1 MQDNIKNKVVVILFG
16 LIIYGFFFLNL
27 VTPDKKSSVSERRK
41 LEQFPKVSLKAII
54 KGDFF
59 KKFDNYS
66 MDQFYQR
73 EKFRKLKIKTD
84 MLVLGNYN
92 NMQMDKD
99 YIYEALYPLNENSV
113 NNLVSKINNII
124 DSYLDDTNKVY
135 CSLIPDKGYYIND
148 SLKLDYTKLVSLYK
162 RVKGNYID
170 LFNILELD
178 DYYKSDT
185 HWKEENLLKVG
196 KELARKM
203 DFSLDDNITFK
214 DIASFNGVYGS
225 RLVLDKDLDKIVAAE
240 SAFINNAVVYDL
252 TSNKKI
258 DVYNY
263 DKINFLD
270 KYDIY
275 LNGASGLLKINNL
288 LENNGKR
295 LIIFRDSY
303 TSSLAPL
310 LISGYKEII
319 LVDTRYISP
328 KILNNY
334 INFKDADI
342 LFLYG
347 TIMANNSYTIR

>member
-27 VTPDKKSSVSERRK
+27 VAPDKKSSVSERRK
-41 LEQFPKVSLKAII
+41 LEQFPKVSLKAIVS
-54 KGDFF
+54 GDFF
-59 KKFDNYS
+59 KKFDSYS

-92 NMQMDKD
+92 NMQIDND

-113 NNLVSKINNII
+113 NNLVGKINNII
-124 DSYLDDTNKVY
+124 DLYIDDTNKVY
-135 CSLIPDKGYYIND
+135 YSLIPDKGYYINN

-162 RVKGNYID
+162 SVKGNYID
-170 LFNILELD
+170 LFNILSLD

-225 RLVLDKDLDKIVAAE
+225 RLVLDKDLDK
-240 SAFINNAVVYDL
+240 
-252 TSNKKI
+252 
-258 DVYNY
+258 
-263 DKINFLD
+263 
-270 KYDIY
+270 YDIY
-275 LNGASGLLKINNL
+275 LNGTSGLLKIDNL

-310 LISGYKEII
+310 LISGYKEIV

-347 TIMANNSYTIR
+347 AIMANNSYTIR

>member
-41 LEQFPKVSLKAII
+41 LEQFPKVSLKSII

-99 YIYEALYPLNENSV
+99 YIYEALYPLNEKSV
-113 NNLVSKINNII
+113 NNLVNKINNII
-124 DSYLDDTNKVY
+124 DLYLDDTNKVY
-135 CSLIPDKGYYIND
+135 YSLIPDKGYYINN

-170 LFNILELD
+170 LFNVLELD

-225 RLVLDKDLDKIVAAE
+225 RLVLDKDLDKIVVAE
-240 SAFINNAVVYDL
+240 NAFINNAVVYDL

-258 DVYNY
+258 DIYNY
-263 DKINFLD
+263 DKINSLD

-275 LNGASGLLKINNL
+275 LNGASGLLKIDNL
-288 LENNGKR
+288 LENSGKR

-328 KILNNY
+328 KVLNNY

-347 TIMANNSYTIR
+347 TIMANNSYTVR

>member
-99 YIYEALYPLNENSV
+99 YIYEALYPLNEKSV
-113 NNLVSKINNII
+113 NNLVNKINNII

-135 CSLIPDKGYYIND
+135 YSLIPDKGYYINN
-148 SLKLDYTKLVSLYK
+148 SLKLDYTRLVSLYK

-170 LFNILELD
+170 LFNILSLN

-203 DFSLDDNITFK
+203 DFTFDDNISFK
-214 DIASFNGVYGS
+214 DVAGFNGVYGS
-225 RLVLDKDLDKIVAAE
+225 RLVLDKDLDKIVVAE
-240 SAFINNAVVYDL
+240 NAFINNAVVYDL

-258 DVYNY
+258 DIYNN
-263 DKINFLD
+263 DKINSLD

-275 LNGASGLLKINNL
+275 LNGASGLLKIDNL
-288 LENNGKR
+288 LENSGKR

-328 KILNNY
+328 KVLNNY

-347 TIMANNSYTIR
+347 TIMANNSYTVR

>member
-41 LEQFPKVSLKAII
+41 LEQFPKVSLKTIVS
-54 KGDFF
+54 GDFF

-92 NMQMDKD
+92 NMQIDND
-99 YIYEALYPLNENSV
+99 YIYEALYPLNENSA
-113 NNLVSKINNII
+113 NNLVNKINNII
-124 DSYLDDTNKVY
+124 DLYLDDTNKVY
-135 CSLIPDKGYYIND
+135 YSLVPDKGYYINN

-162 RVKGNYID
+162 SVKGNYID
-170 LFNILELD
+170 LFNILSLD

-185 HWKEENLLKVG
+185 HWKEENLLKVA

-203 DFSLDDNITFK
+203 DFTIDDNISFK
-214 DIASFNGVYGS
+214 DVVGFNGVYGS
-225 RLVLDKDLDKIVAAE
+225 RLVLDKDLDKIAVAE
-240 SAFINNAVVYDL
+240 SAFINNAIVYDL

-263 DKINFLD
+263 DKINSLD

-275 LNGASGLLKINNL
+275 LNGASGLLKIDNL

-319 LVDTRYISP
+319 LVDTRYISS

>member
-1 MQDNIKNKVVVILFG
+1 MQDNTKNKVVVILFG
-16 LIIYGFFFLNL
+16 FIIYGFFFLNI

-41 LEQFPKVSLKAII
+41 LEQFPKVSLKAIVS
-54 KGDFF
+54 GDFF
-59 KKFDNYS
+59 KKFDSYS

-84 MLVLGNYN
+84 MVVLGNYN
-92 NMQMDKD
+92 NMQIDKD

-124 DSYLDDTNKVY
+124 DLYLDDTNKVY
-135 CSLIPDKGYYIND
+135 YSLIPDKGYYISN

-162 RVKGNYID
+162 SVKGNYID
-170 LFNILELD
+170 LFNILSLD

-185 HWKEENLLKVG
+185 HWKEENLLKVA

-203 DFSLDDNITFK
+203 NFTFDDNISFK
-214 DIASFNGVYGS
+214 DVVGFNGVYGS
-225 RLVLDKDLDKIVAAE
+225 RLVLDKDLDKIAVAE

-263 DKINFLD
+263 DKINSLD

-275 LNGASGLLKINNL
+275 LNGASGLLKIDNL

>member
-27 VTPDKKSSVSERRK
+27 VAPDKKSSVSERRK
-41 LEQFPKVSLKAII
+41 LEQFPKVSLKAIVS
-54 KGDFF
+54 GDFF
-59 KKFDNYS
+59 KKFDSYS

-92 NMQMDKD
+92 NMQIDKD

-124 DSYLDDTNKVY
+124 DLYLDDTNKVY
-135 CSLIPDKGYYIND
+135 YSLIPDKGYYINN

-162 RVKGNYID
+162 SVKGNYID
-170 LFNILELD
+170 LFNILSLG

-185 HWKEENLLKVG
+185 HWKEENLLKVA
-196 KELARKM
+196 KELASKM
-203 DFSLDDNITFK
+203 DFTIDDNISFK
-214 DIASFNGVYGS
+214 DVVGFNGVYGS
-225 RLVLDKDLDKIVAAE
+225 RLVLDKDLDKIVVAE
-240 SAFINNAVVYDL
+240 SAFINNAIVYDL

-263 DKINFLD
+263 DKINSLD

-275 LNGASGLLKINNL
+275 LNGTSGLLKIDNL
-288 LENNGKR
+288 LEKNHYLHRGAR
-295 LIIFRDSY
+295 
-303 TSSLAPL
+303 
-310 LISGYKEII
+310 G
-319 LVDTRYISP
+319 
-328 KILNNY
+328 
-334 INFKDADI
+334 
-342 LFLYG
+342 
-347 TIMANNSYTIR
+347 AN

>member
-1 MQDNIKNKVVVILFG
+1 MQDNLKNKVVVILFG

-27 VTPDKKSSVSERRK
+27 VATDKKSSVSERRK
-41 LEQFPKVSLKAII
+41 LEQFPKVSLKAIVS
-54 KGDFF
+54 GDFF
-59 KKFDNYS
+59 KKFDSYS

-84 MLVLGNYN
+84 MVVLGNYN
-92 NMQMDKD
+92 NMQIDKD

-124 DSYLDDTNKVY
+124 DLYLDDTNKVY
-135 CSLIPDKGYYIND
+135 YSLVPDKGYYINN

-162 RVKGNYID
+162 SVKGNYID
-170 LFNILELD
+170 LFNILSLD

-185 HWKEENLLKVG
+185 HWKEENLLKVA

-203 DFSLDDNITFK
+203 DFTFDDNLSFK
-214 DIASFNGVYGS
+214 DVVSFNGVYGS
-225 RLVLDKDLDKIVAAE
+225 RLVLDKDLDKILVAE

-263 DKINFLD
+263 DKINSLD

-275 LNGASGLLKINNL
+275 LNGASGLLKIDNL

>member
-1 MQDNIKNKVVVILFG
+1 MQDNTKNKVVVILFG
-16 LIIYGFFFLNL
+16 FIIYGFFFLNI

-54 KGDFF
+54 NGEFF

-73 EKFRKLKIKTD
+73 EKFRRLKIKTD

-92 NMQMDKD
+92 NMQIDKD

-113 NNLVSKINNII
+113 NNLVNKINNII

-135 CSLIPDKGYYIND
+135 YSLIPDKGYYINN

-162 RVKGNYID
+162 SVKGNYID
-170 LFNILELD
+170 LFNILSLD

-196 KELARKM
+196 KELASKM
-203 DFSLDDNITFK
+203 DFTIDDNISFK
-214 DIASFNGVYGS
+214 DVVGFNGVYGS
-225 RLVLDKDLDKIVAAE
+225 RLVLDKDLDKIVVAE

-263 DKINFLD
+263 DKINSLD

-275 LNGASGLLKINNL
+275 LNGASGLLKIDNL

>member
-73 EKFRKLKIKTD
+73 EKFRRLKIKTD

-99 YIYEALYPLNENSV
+99 YIYEALYPLNEKSV
-113 NNLVSKINNII
+113 NNLVNKINNII

-135 CSLIPDKGYYIND
+135 YSLIPDKGYYINN

-162 RVKGNYID
+162 SVKGNYID
-170 LFNILELD
+170 LFNVLELD

-225 RLVLDKDLDKIVAAE
+225 RLVLDEDLDKIVVAE

-258 DVYNY
+258 DIYNY
-263 DKINFLD
+263 DKINSLD

-275 LNGASGLLKINNL
+275 LNGASGLLKIDNL
-288 LENNGKR
+288 LENSGKR

-310 LISGYKEII
+310 LISGYKDII

-328 KILNNY
+328 KVLNNY

-347 TIMANNSYTIR
+347 VIMANNSYTIR

>member
-1 MQDNIKNKVVVILFG
+1 MQDNLKNKVVVILFG

-41 LEQFPKVSLKAII
+41 LEQFPKVSLKTII
-54 KGDFF
+54 NGDFF

-73 EKFRKLKIKTD
+73 EKFRRLKIKTD

-92 NMQMDKD
+92 NMQIDKD

-124 DSYLDDTNKVY
+124 DLYLDDTNKVY
-135 CSLIPDKGYYIND
+135 YSLIPDKGYYINN

-162 RVKGNYID
+162 SVKGNYID
-170 LFNILELD
+170 LFNILSLD

-185 HWKEENLLKVG
+185 HWKEENLLKVA

-203 DFSLDDNITFK
+203 NFTIDDNISFK
-214 DIASFNGVYGS
+214 DVVGFNGVYGS
-225 RLVLDKDLDKIVAAE
+225 RLVLDKDLDKIVIAE
-240 SAFINNAVVYDL
+240 SAFINNAIVYDL

-263 DKINFLD
+263 DKINSLD

-275 LNGASGLLKINNL
+275 LNGASGLLKIDNL

-303 TSSLAPL
+303 ASSLAPL

>member
-27 VTPDKKSSVSERRK
+27 VATDKKSSVSERRK
-41 LEQFPKVSLKAII
+41 LEQFPKVSLKAIVS
-54 KGDFF
+54 GDFF
-59 KKFDNYS
+59 KKFDSYS

-84 MLVLGNYN
+84 MVVLGNYN
-92 NMQMDKD
+92 NMQIDKD

-124 DSYLDDTNKVY
+124 DLYLDDTNKVY
-135 CSLIPDKGYYIND
+135 YSLVPDKGYYINN

-162 RVKGNYID
+162 SVKGNYID
-170 LFNILELD
+170 LFNILSLD

-185 HWKEENLLKVG
+185 HWKEENLLKVA

-203 DFSLDDNITFK
+203 DFTFDDNLSFK
-214 DIASFNGVYGS
+214 DVVSFNGVYGS
-225 RLVLDKDLDKIVAAE
+225 RLVLDKDLDKILVAE

-263 DKINFLD
+263 DKINSLD

-275 LNGASGLLKINNL
+275 LNGASGLLKIDNL

>member
-92 NMQMDKD
+92 NMQIDKD

-113 NNLVSKINNII
+113 NNLVNKINNII

-135 CSLIPDKGYYIND
+135 CSLIPDKGYYINN

-162 RVKGNYID
+162 GVKGNYID
-170 LFNILELD
+170 LFNVLELD

-225 RLVLDKDLDKIVAAE
+225 RLVLDKDLDKIVVAE
-240 SAFINNAVVYDL
+240 NAFINNAVVYDL

-258 DVYNY
+258 DIYNY
-263 DKINFLD
+263 DKINSLD

-275 LNGASGLLKINNL
+275 LNGASGLLKIDNL
-288 LENNGKR
+288 LENSGKR

-328 KILNNY
+328 KVLNNY

-347 TIMANNSYTIR
+347 TIMANNSYTVR

>member
-113 NNLVSKINNII
+113 NNLVNKINNII

-135 CSLIPDKGYYIND
+135 YSLIPDKGYYINN

-170 LFNILELD
+170 LFNVLSLN

-225 RLVLDKDLDKIVAAE
+225 RLVLDKDLDKIVVAE

-252 TSNKKI
+252 TSNKRI
-258 DVYNY
+258 DIYNY
-263 DKINFLD
+263 DKINSLD

-275 LNGASGLLKINNL
+275 LNGASGLLKIDNL
-288 LENNGKR
+288 LENSGKR

-328 KILNNY
+328 KVLNNY

-347 TIMANNSYTIR
+347 VIMANNSYTVR

>member
-99 YIYEALYPLNENSV
+99 YIYEALYPLNEKSV
-113 NNLVSKINNII
+113 NNLVNKINNII

-135 CSLIPDKGYYIND
+135 YSLIPDKGYYINN

-162 RVKGNYID
+162 SVKGNYID
-170 LFNILELD
+170 LFNILSLN

-203 DFSLDDNITFK
+203 DFTFDDNISFK
-214 DIASFNGVYGS
+214 DVAGFNGVYGS
-225 RLVLDKDLDKIVAAE
+225 RLVLDKDLDKIVVAE
-240 SAFINNAVVYDL
+240 NAFINNAVVYDL

-258 DVYNY
+258 DIYNN
-263 DKINFLD
+263 DKINSLD

-275 LNGASGLLKINNL
+275 LNGASGLLKIDNL
-288 LENNGKR
+288 LENSGKR

-328 KILNNY
+328 KVLNNY

-347 TIMANNSYTIR
+347 TIMANNSYTVR

>member
-27 VTPDKKSSVSERRK
+27 VATDKKSSVSERRK
-41 LEQFPKVSLKAII
+41 LEQFPKVSLKAIVS
-54 KGDFF
+54 GDFF
-59 KKFDNYS
+59 KKFDSYS

-84 MLVLGNYN
+84 MVVLGNYN
-92 NMQMDKD
+92 NMQINKD

-113 NNLVSKINNII
+113 NNLVNKINNII

-135 CSLIPDKGYYIND
+135 YSLIPDKGYYINN

-162 RVKGNYID
+162 KVKGNYID
-170 LFNILELD
+170 LFNILSLD
-178 DYYKSDT
+178 YYYKSDT
-185 HWKEENLLKVG
+185 HWKEENLLKVA

-203 DFSLDDNITFK
+203 DFTFDDNLSFK
-214 DIASFNGVYGS
+214 DVVSFNGVYGS
-225 RLVLDKDLDKIVAAE
+225 RLVLDKDLDKILVAE

-263 DKINFLD
+263 DKINSLD

-275 LNGASGLLKINNL
+275 LNGASGLLKIDNL

>member
-27 VTPDKKSSVSERRK
+27 VAPDKKSSVSERRK

-54 KGDFF
+54 SGDFF
-59 KKFDNYS
+59 KKFDSYS

-92 NMQMDKD
+92 NMQIDND

-135 CSLIPDKGYYIND
+135 YSLIPDKGYYINN

-162 RVKGNYID
+162 SVKGNYID
-170 LFNILELD
+170 LFNILSLD

-185 HWKEENLLKVG
+185 HWKEENLLKVA

-203 DFSLDDNITFK
+203 DFTIDDNISFK
-214 DIASFNGVYGS
+214 DVVGFNGVYGS
-225 RLVLDKDLDKIVAAE
+225 RLVLDKNLDKIVVAE
-240 SAFINNAVVYDL
+240 NAFINNAVVYDL

-263 DKINFLD
+263 DKINSLD

-275 LNGASGLLKINNL
+275 LNGASGLLKIDNL
-288 LENNGKR
+288 LDNNGKR

-347 TIMANNSYTIR
+347 ALMANNSYTIR

>member
-92 NMQMDKD
+92 NMQIDKD

-124 DSYLDDTNKVY
+124 DLYLDDTNKVY
-135 CSLIPDKGYYIND
+135 YSLIPDKGYYINN

-170 LFNILELD
+170 LFNVLELD

-225 RLVLDKDLDKIVAAE
+225 RLVLDEDLDKIVVAE

-258 DVYNY
+258 DIYNN
-263 DKINFLD
+263 DKINSLD

-275 LNGASGLLKINNL
+275 LNGANGLLKIDNL
-288 LENNGKR
+288 LENSGKR

-347 TIMANNSYTIR
+347 TIMANNSYTVR

>member
-27 VTPDKKSSVSERRK
+27 VVPDKKSSVSERRK
-41 LEQFPKVSLKAII
+41 LEQFPKVSLKTII
-54 KGDFF
+54 NGDFF

-73 EKFRKLKIKTD
+73 EKFRRLKIKTD

-92 NMQMDKD
+92 NMQIDND
-99 YIYEALYPLNENSV
+99 YIYEALYPINENSV

-135 CSLIPDKGYYIND
+135 YSLIPDKGYYINN

-170 LFNILELD
+170 LFNILSLD

-185 HWKEENLLKVG
+185 HWQEENLLKVG
-196 KELARKM
+196 KELAGKM
-203 DFSLDDNITFK
+203 DFTFDDNLSFK
-214 DIASFNGVYGS
+214 DVVGFNGVYGS
-225 RLVLDKDLDKIVAAE
+225 RLVLDKDLDKIVIAE

-263 DKINFLD
+263 DKINSLD

-275 LNGASGLLKINNL
+275 LNGASGLLKIDNL

>member
-1 MQDNIKNKVVVILFG
+1 MKKILFG
-16 LIIYGFFFLNL
+16 FVLFFTILLGVDAATLTVSGSNVNVGGKFTINIGNVKETSDYKLIYDYNVISVESLSGGITSSSSIKSNGSL
-27 VTPDKKSSVSERRK
+27 V
-41 LEQFPKVSLKAII
+41 
-54 KGDFF
+54 
-59 KKFDNYS
+59 
-66 MDQFYQR
+66 
-73 EKFRKLKIKTD
+73 FR
-84 MLVLGNYN
+84 
-92 NMQMDKD
+92 
-99 YIYEALYPLNENSV
+99 V
-113 NNLVSKINNII
+113 NN
-124 DSYLDDTNKVY
+124 
-135 CSLIPDKGYYIND
+135 

-162 RVKGNYID
+162 SVKGNYID
-170 LFNILELD
+170 LFNILSLD

-185 HWKEENLLKVG
+185 HWKEENLLKVA

-203 DFSLDDNITFK
+203 DFTIDDNISFK
-214 DIASFNGVYGS
+214 DVVGFNGVYSS
-225 RLVLDKDLDKIVAAE
+225 RLVLDKDLDKIAVAE
-240 SAFINNAVVYDL
+240 SAFINNAIVYDL

-263 DKINFLD
+263 DKINSLD

-275 LNGASGLLKINNL
+275 LNGASGLLKIDNL

-310 LISGYKEII
+310 LISGYKEIV

-347 TIMANNSYTIR
+347 AIMANNSYTIR

>member
-73 EKFRKLKIKTD
+73 EKFRRLKIKTD

-99 YIYEALYPLNENSV
+99 YIYEALYPLNEKSV
-113 NNLVSKINNII
+113 NNLVNKINNII

-135 CSLIPDKGYYIND
+135 YSLIPDKGYYINN

-162 RVKGNYID
+162 MVKGNYID
-170 LFNILELD
+170 LFNILSLD

-225 RLVLDKDLDKIVAAE
+225 RLVLDEDLDKIVVAE

-258 DVYNY
+258 DIYNY
-263 DKINFLD
+263 DKINSLD

-275 LNGASGLLKINNL
+275 LNGASGLLKIDNL
-288 LENNGKR
+288 LENSGKR

-310 LISGYKEII
+310 LISGYKDII

-328 KILNNY
+328 KVLNNY
-334 INFKDADI
+334 VNFKDADI

-347 TIMANNSYTIR
+347 VIMANNSYTIR